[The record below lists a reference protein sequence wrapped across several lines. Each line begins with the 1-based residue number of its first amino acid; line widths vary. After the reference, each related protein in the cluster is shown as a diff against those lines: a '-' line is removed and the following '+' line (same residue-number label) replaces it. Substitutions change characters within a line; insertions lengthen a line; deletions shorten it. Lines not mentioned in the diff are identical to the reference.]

1 VQKRAAKLR
10 SWLFNR
16 KEEVVVVVSHGGF
29 LHALTEDWTGFVA
42 AAGELALD
50 IDWKTLADMA
60 RYRMAEL

>member
-50 IDWKTLADMA
+50 IA
-60 RYRMAEL
+60 